1 MRVRGSRLLAVLL
14 SVSVVSGS
22 MYVPVTDRVQAA
34 EKEGKKEVVHAVV
47 HDPSILYGEDGNYY
61 IFGSNQGA
69 AKSSDMITWKTIS
82 ERIYKEETA
91 TELSES
97 FAWAG
102 YQDGSTNAGSGMAL
116 WAPSAVYNPY
126 YKNSDGTKGSYM
138 LYYPTSS
145 NFKRGCIGFAVS
157 QKPAADYDY
166 VDTIV
171 YSGFTKKGGKDESQ
185 CNDSVDTGYEK
196 TNLPELIK
204 SGAVAF
210 NEDWILAD
218 GSFNIGSY
226 PQAIDPT
233 VFFDKDGKLWMCY
246 GSHGSGIWL
255 LPLDRETGK
264 PEYLTDEQV
273 EAAGQ
278 IGQKAD
284 RYFGYHITSA
294 GEGPYIFYDKESD
307 YYYLTVSYG
316 QITDGYNL
324 RLFRS
329 KTVNGIY
336 EDAAG
341 NNAAYGSEITQDD
354 AGIKMIGNYQLE
366 TTSSYCMAGHNSM
379 LNHNG
384 ELYNIYHQRF
394 TTSSTFSDRVHQMFR
409 NEKGWLCT
417 AVYEYTGDT
426 ISKTGYDKSELVGSY
441 EFINHGSVS
450 SSSKLTTYTITL
462 KEDGTLTG
470 DMEGTWTVK
479 DNSCYMS
486 LTINGVTYDG
496 VFFKQQD
503 ESEQVHKVMTFTAVG
518 ANNEAVWGSKLS
530 KTPSPQEAKA
540 DKENA
545 AYAYDF
551 TITDNYLTMNSGTLT
566 GAGVLSGNAVVAD
579 DEQMGLS
586 LLTKDE
592 ESCLKISSDSL
603 YGMTDGFSIGLWAK
617 NEGKG
622 TLFSVKST
630 AGSIKLTTGGTENSE
645 LLITAECGTES
656 YQTGKSI
663 QSDQEWNYI
672 GLTVTKDGL
681 MITLNGE
688 EFASC
693 AADMSSFLTKENLEQ
708 QDITF
713 GGGQSAIDNIAVYA
727 AVLTAADYADKYDT
741 DNAWTTDWYI
751 DFGPEGSPQWD
762 NYTMMYNTTL
772 YKDSPIIQNYGF
784 TEVIDAYETDAGG
797 NKIRDFVYKS
807 GGKPYTFKIDL
818 PNGKYSV
825 FVYSGNK
832 MAENTLNFYFNDD
845 TDKVHTQVTPEGVG
859 SDNYGGEN
867 TYQVNVTNSVLS
879 ITFWGDENL
888 GADAITGALN
898 SLEITKT
905 DEDVSS
911 SDKVTL
917 KKPKIVKI
925 SRNTKTGNY
934 KISWKKVKKAKGYV
948 VQVSGKKNFKK
959 LNYKCSLKKNRCIL
973 KKKVLK
979 NKKTYVRV
987 RAYTTKG
994 GKKIYSKWSKIKQVG

>member
-1 MRVRGSRLLAVLL
+1 MNMRSKKLLAALL
-14 SVSVVSGS
+14 SVSLVSGS
-22 MYVPVTDRVQAA
+22 VLVPFSDEVQAA
-34 EKEGKKEVVHAVV
+34 EQESKKEVVHAVV

-61 IFGSNQGA
+61 VFGSNQGA

-82 ERIYKEETA
+82 ERIYREETA
-91 TELSES
+91 KELSES

-171 YSGFTKKGGKDESQ
+171 YSGFTKKGGKDEVQ
-185 CNDSVDTGYEK
+185 CKDTVDTSYEK
-196 TNLPELIK
+196 TNLPDLIK
-204 SGAVAF
+204 SGDIVF
-210 NEDWILAD
+210 NEDWISED

-233 VFFDKDGKLWMCY
+233 VFFDKEGKLWMCY

-264 PEYLTDEQV
+264 PEHLTDEQV
-273 EAAGQ
+273 EAAKQ
-278 IGQKAD
+278 CGQKAD
-284 RYFGYHITSA
+284 RYFGYHITRA
-294 GEGPYIFYDKESD
+294 GEGPYIFYDNESG

-341 NNAAYGSEITQDD
+341 NNAVYGSELTQDD
-354 AGIKMIGNYQLE
+354 AGVKMIGNYQLE
-366 TTSSYCMAGHNSM
+366 STSSYCMAGHNSM
-379 LNHNG
+379 INRDG

-394 TTSSTFSDRVHQMFR
+394 TTSSVFSDRVHQMFR

-417 AVYEYTGDT
+417 AVYEYTGDKL
-426 ISKTGYDKSELVGSY
+426 SDNGYDKSELIGSY

-450 SSSKLTTYTITL
+450 SSSKLTTYTVEL

-470 DMEGTWTVK
+470 DMEGIWTVK
-479 DNSCYMS
+479 DNSCFMS
-486 LTINGVTYDG
+486 LTVNGVTYAG

-503 ESEQVHKVMTFTAVG
+503 ESEKANKVMTFTAVG
-518 ANNEAVWGSKLS
+518 ENNEAVWGSKLS
-530 KTPSPQEAKA
+530 KTPLPQEAKK
-540 DKENA
+540 DKKNP

-551 TITDNYLTMNSGTLT
+551 TVTDNYLTMNNGTLT
-566 GAGVLSGNAVVAD
+566 GAGILSGNAIVAE

-617 NEGKG
+617 CEGKG
-622 TLFSVKST
+622 TLFSAKSA
-630 AGSIKLTTGGTENSE
+630 AGSIKLSADRTE
-645 LLITAECGTES
+645 IQVMAECGTEL
-656 YQTGKSI
+656 YKAEKDI
-663 QSDQEWNYI
+663 QSVQDWNYI
-672 GLTVTKDGL
+672 GLTVTKDKL
-681 MITLNGE
+681 MISLNGE
-688 EFASC
+688 EFVSC
-693 AADMSSFLTKENLEQ
+693 MADLSSVLTKENLAQ
-708 QDITF
+708 QMITF
-713 GGGQSAIDNIAVYA
+713 GGGQSALDNIAIYA
-727 AVLTAADYADKYDT
+727 VALTAEDYAEKYDT

-772 YKDSPIIQNYGF
+772 YQDSPIIQNYGF
-784 TEVIDAYETDAGG
+784 TEVVDAYETEAGG
-797 NKIRDFVYKS
+797 NKIRDFVYKA

-818 PNGKYSV
+818 PNGNYSV

-832 MAENTLNFYFNDD
+832 MAENTLHFYFNNNK
-845 TDKVHTQVTPEGVG
+845 DKVYTQVTPEGVG

-867 TYQVNVTNSVLS
+867 TYQVNVTNGVLS
-879 ITFWGDENL
+879 ITFWGDESL
-888 GADAITGALN
+888 GTDAITGALN

-905 DEDVSS
+905 DEDTSS
-911 SDKVTL
+911 SGKITL
-917 KKPKIVKI
+917 KKPKIQKI
-925 SRNTKTGNY
+925 SRNAKTGNY
-934 KISWKKVKKAKGYV
+934 KLSWKKVKKAKGYV
-948 VQVSGKKNFKK
+948 VQVSSKKNFKK
-959 LNYKCSLKKNRCIL
+959 LNYKCSLKKNQCIL

-979 NKKTYVRV
+979 NKKKYVRV

-994 GKKIYSKWSKIKQVG
+994 GKKVYSKWSNIKQVG